1 MRNSLFHV
9 ERLEMT
15 TLQTQ
20 IREMLVS
27 AMLSGQLPVGAPIPS
42 TRAMAKRLKVSRNT
56 VMLAYQAL
64 ASDGYLVARERSGF
78 YVSPD
83 IHDGT
88 VAEVSTVQPAP
99 AEKSAI
105 DWEGRFR
112 VQPSVQSNIVKPSN
126 WTDYPYPFIYGQA
139 DAALFPIAAWRDCM
153 RQSMGRKWL
162 DAWTNDHFAEDDRML
177 IEQIRQRILM
187 RRGIMA
193 NPDEILVTLGAQNA
207 LYLLS
212 SLLVKRDSHVAI
224 EDPGYPDIRNIFQL
238 RTHHIHHIPVDR
250 EGIVV
255 DSKLKDA
262 EIAFVT
268 PSHQYPTNATMS
280 IARRKALLA
289 WAAETNGLIIE
300 DDYEFETN
308 YEGEPTPALK
318 SLDQGQRVLYVGSL
332 SKSLMPGLRMGFM
345 VAPAPLIR
353 EARAL
358 RRLMLRHP
366 PGNNQ
371 GVVALFLALGHHDTL
386 IGRLHRSYRNRWKTM
401 GNALEKYFPGWA
413 EAPGFG
419 GTSYWVR
426 GPEWLDCSR
435 LANKALEEG
444 VIIEPGDIHFSDPEN
459 HRNYFRLGFSS
470 IAEERIE
477 PGIERLARIVDGL
490 KNA

>member
-9 ERLEMT
+9 ERMEMT

-42 TRAMAKRLKVSRNT
+42 TRTMAKRLKVSRNT

-83 IHDGT
+83 IDDGT
-88 VAEVSTVQPAP
+88 IAGVETKQPVEDAP
-99 AEKSAI
+99 QET
-105 DWEGRFR
+105 DWHDRFR
-112 VQPSVQSNIVKPSN
+112 VRPSDQANIVKPTN
-126 WTDYPYPFIYGQA
+126 WTDYPYPFVYGQA

-162 DAWTNDHFAEDDRML
+162 DAWTSDHFAEDDRML
-177 IEQIRQRILM
+177 VEQIRQRILT

-193 NPDEILVTLGAQNA
+193 GADEVLVTLGAQNA
-207 LYLLS
+207 LYILS
-212 SLLVKRDSHVAI
+212 SLLVKHQTTVAI

-238 RTHHIHHIPVDR
+238 RTDRIRHVPVDK

-255 DSKLKDA
+255 DDRLGPADLV
-262 EIAFVT
+262 FVT
-268 PSHQYPTNATMS
+268 PSHQYPTNVTMS
-280 IARRKALLA
+280 MARRKALLD
-289 WAAETNGLIIE
+289 WASRSDGLIIE
-300 DDYEFETN
+300 DDYEFEAN
-308 YEGEPTPALK
+308 YLGEPTPALK
-318 SLDQGQRVLYVGSL
+318 SLDRGQRVLYVGSL
-332 SKSLMPGLRMGFM
+332 SKSLMPGLRMGFL
-345 VAPAPLIR
+345 VGPAPLIR

-371 GVVALFLALGHHDTL
+371 SVVALFLALGHHDTL
-386 IGRLHRSYRNRWKTM
+386 IGRLHRSYRSRWITM
-401 GNALEKYFPGWA
+401 GKALEKHFPGWA
-413 EAPGFG
+413 ETSSFG

-426 GPEWLDCSR
+426 GPEWLDCNQ
-435 LANKALEEG
+435 LANRALDEG
-444 VIIEPGDIHFSDPEN
+444 VIIEPGDIYFAEPDA
-459 HRNYFRLGFSS
+459 HRNCFRLGFSS

-477 PGIERLARIVDGL
+477 PGIERLARLVAAL
-490 KNA
+490 EPA